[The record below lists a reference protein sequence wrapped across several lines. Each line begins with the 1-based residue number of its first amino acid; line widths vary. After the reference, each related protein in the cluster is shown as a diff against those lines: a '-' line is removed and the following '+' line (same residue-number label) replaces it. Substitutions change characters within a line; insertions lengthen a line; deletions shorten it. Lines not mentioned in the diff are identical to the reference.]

1 MATTVRADQ
10 LQTPAH
16 NPGAS
21 DETIWSPID
30 TLESVGIQRGDIKK
44 FQEAGY
50 HTADSI
56 LMTSARH
63 LERIKGLSEAKVL
76 KAQDSAGKVCRRLGF
91 QSARA
96 VREKRQSDVFHITT
110 GSTELDNLLKG
121 GIETGVVTEIVG
133 EFRTGKTQL
142 AMTLAV
148 TSLMAQEQ
156 ARATPRAP
164 SPRLPPHLRASRRSQ
179 GGGNGAVLYLDSEN
193 AFSDERLAEIADR
206 FGVDR
211 DLADENVFV
220 HNIYNED
227 NFEPAFKE
235 AKRMIAE
242 QQARGRVGRGPRPV
256 PHLALR
262 AA

>member
-164 SPRLPPHLRASRRSQ
+164 SPPASLHTSPGVAPLAGRRQRCGPLPGL
-179 GGGNGAVLYLDSEN
+179 
-193 AFSDERLAEIADR
+193 
-206 FGVDR
+206 
-211 DLADENVFV
+211 
-220 HNIYNED
+220 
-227 NFEPAFKE
+227 
-235 AKRMIAE
+235 
-242 QQARGRVGRGPRPV
+242 
-256 PHLALR
+256 
-262 AA
+262 

>member
-164 SPRLPPHLRASRRSQ
+164 SPRLPPHIS
-179 GGGNGAVLYLDSEN
+179 
-193 AFSDERLAEIADR
+193 
-206 FGVDR
+206 
-211 DLADENVFV
+211 
-220 HNIYNED
+220 
-227 NFEPAFKE
+227 
-235 AKRMIAE
+235 
-242 QQARGRVGRGPRPV
+242 GR
-256 PHLALR
+256 R
-262 AA
+262 AARRAAATVRSSTWTLKTPSRTSDSQRLPTGSA